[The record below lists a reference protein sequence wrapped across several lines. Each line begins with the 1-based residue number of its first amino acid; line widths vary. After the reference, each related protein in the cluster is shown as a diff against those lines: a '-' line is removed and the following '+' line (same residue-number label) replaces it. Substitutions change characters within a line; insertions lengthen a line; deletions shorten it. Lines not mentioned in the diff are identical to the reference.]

1 MPDTIPPPVGLY
13 PQPPPQQG
21 ALSGNPMQIIDLIG
35 GIQRNEQMR
44 REMAGR
50 VGVGRALQGATTPDG
65 IDPLKARSGL
75 MSDPD
80 IAASGMLPAALEH
93 IQGLF
98 RAQSETGIMQT
109 QAANSILS
117 SLPLKGTTDEQL
129 RHFSAMA
136 VRAGLPPA
144 IVEAQRD
151 ALMKLHGKQ
160 RDDAI
165 AVLRAN
171 ALGPAGASTL
181 VQAPPGA
188 GGEPQTQTLGERLQA
203 GARGG
208 PQPTGQ
214 AVGEE
219 LRQSGAAEA
228 SRAIEATGTTT
239 AQYHADLDNLKQLSK
254 VVEIGGPTV
263 EIEKKFGQLASRFG
277 LPSTINAEQLK
288 GVEEFDKIA
297 NQISLN
303 QSKLF
308 HGSDAGLHTVV
319 GANPATSMSRYGR
332 EGVIDM
338 LQGNQDALDT
348 TRKLWLSAQR
358 NGAPANSYHQFVDR
372 LSNTLDPRV
381 FQFNRMNRENQ
392 QKFLSQIDPS
402 DLPDFEAKY
411 QEAIRQKWVKPLK
424 GQQ

>member
-1 MPDTIPPPVGLY
+1 MW
-13 PQPPPQQG
+13 PQPPQQQG
-21 ALSGNPMQIIDLIG
+21 ALSGNPMQMLDLIG
-35 GIQRNEQMR
+35 SIQRNEQMR

-50 VGVGRALQGATTPDG
+50 SAIGRALQGAITPDG
-65 IDPLKARSGL
+65 IDPQKARAGML
-75 MSDPD
+75 SDPD
-80 IAASGMLPAALEH
+80 LMASGMLPAALEH
-93 IQGLF
+93 VQGLN
-98 RAQSETGIMQT
+98 RAQFDTNYAKN
-109 QAANSILS
+109 QAASS
-117 SLPLKGTTDEQL
+117 VFGSLPKNATDEQL
-129 RHFSAMA
+129 RHYGVTLSR
-136 VRAGLPPA
+136 VLGP
-144 IVEAQRD
+144 D
-151 ALMKLHGKQ
+151 AAPMITGHLDSLMRLRGKE
-160 RDDAI
+160 
-165 AVLRAN
+165 RAN
-171 ALGPAGASTL
+171 AIATLQSTAIGPAGTAQT
-181 VQAPPGA
+181 VEAPPLPSGA
-188 GGEPQTQTLGERLQA
+188 PARQTLGERLQA
-203 GARGG
+203 QG
-208 PQPTGQ
+208 PQAVGQ
-214 AVGEE
+214 APGEE
-219 LRQSGAAEA
+219 LRQAGAAEA

-338 LQGNQDALDT
+338 LQGNQDALDV
-348 TRKLWLSAQR
+348 TRKMWLSAQR

-402 DLPDFEAKY
+402 ELPDFEAKY

-424 GQQ
+424 GQT